1 MKVQQIFLVVL
12 VASLATSLNAN
23 LLETYMKEWKE
34 SDSVFSPKLFK
45 FLLMLPTTNSEESN
59 KVDNKIHDDI
69 HQISITDN
77 EVHPS
82 DMVTSSLEDYFNKGG
97 NSKYATIISQHD
109 EVRDTFRR
117 MIMDIEPKNDSK
129 LALVHGGK
137 QVASVKPQNLKE
149 CLKKNKDLG
158 AQLYEQ
164 DGKVYFVFQDNKFEF
179 NQNEFETYKPFLT
192 DVCFMVEYIR
202 MHFND
207 FNKNMVIHHLE
218 SVKSILNTEYSKQFL
233 QFLYNGVRLVR
244 KTVVDKFGKDGA
256 SFMVST
262 FVQNLVG
269 AMPNLNH
276 NRFLQGDAADEG
288 TAEPEAAD
296 PTHDMFLWCLRCC
309 FGVSFSFLIL
319 YASVYIYRIE
329 VYKDS
334 LVYAKFISTKKDKKN

>member
-1 MKVQQIFLVVL
+1 MKVQQILLVLL

-23 LLETYMKEWKE
+23 LLETYMKEWKN

-45 FLLMLPTTNSEESN
+45 FLLMLPTTNSEEST

-69 HQISITDN
+69 HQIKIDN
-77 EVHPS
+77 EIHPN
-82 DMVTSSLEDYFNKGG
+82 DIVTSSLEDYFNKGG

-109 EVRDTFRR
+109 SMRDTFRR

-137 QVASVKPQNLKE
+137 QVASVQPQNLKE
-149 CLKKNKDLG
+149 CLMKNKDLG

-179 NQNEFETYKPFLT
+179 TQNQFETYKPFLT

-207 FNKNMVIHHLE
+207 YNKNLVIHHLE
-218 SVKSILNTEYSKQFL
+218 SVKSIVNTEYSQQFL
-233 QFLYNGVRLVR
+233 QFLYNGVKLVR

-256 SFMVST
+256 SFLVST
-262 FVQNLVG
+262 FVENLAG
-269 AMPNLNH
+269 ALPSLNH
-276 NRFLQGDAADEG
+276 NRVLQGDAADEG
-288 TAEPEAAD
+288 TAEPHEGAPESD
-296 PTHDMFLWCLRCC
+296 RF
-309 FGVSFSFLIL
+309 
-319 YASVYIYRIE
+319 
-329 VYKDS
+329 
-334 LVYAKFISTKKDKKN
+334 